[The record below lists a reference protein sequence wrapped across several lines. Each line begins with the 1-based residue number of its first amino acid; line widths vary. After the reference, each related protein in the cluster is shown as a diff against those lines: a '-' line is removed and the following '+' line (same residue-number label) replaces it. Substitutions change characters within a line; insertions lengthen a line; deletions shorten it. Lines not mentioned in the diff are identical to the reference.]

1 MILNAHRKRDLF
13 AKEDIA
19 VIDVLANDK
28 VAQRVAIPQI
38 RHNSDQDR
46 EQSREEKRWLSCE
59 QAEHKEKQRQPIPGT
74 ASFEQFLIIVD
85 GHVILSASEGSVSIH
100 LHILPATRRWRNFLN
115 RHRCVLYDSVDNLHI
130 LLPANT

>member
-1 MILNAHRKRDLF
+1 MILNADRKRDLF
-13 AKEDIA
+13 TKEDIA

-46 EQSREEKRWLSCE
+46 EQSREEKRWLACE

-74 ASFEQFLIIVD
+74 ASFEQFPIIVD
-85 GHVILSASEGSVSIH
+85 GQEVSIH
-100 LHILPATRRWRNFLN
+100 LLKLPATRRWRNFLN
-115 RHRCVLYDSVDNLHI
+115 RNRCILYD
-130 LLPANT
+130 

>member
-1 MILNAHRKRDLF
+1 MILNADRKRDLF
-13 AKEDIA
+13 AKDDIS

-46 EQSREEKRWLSCE
+46 EQSREEKRWLPCE

-74 ASFEQFLIIVD
+74 ASFEHFFIIVD
-85 GHVILSASEGSVSIH
+85 GQEVSLH
-100 LHILPATRRWRNFLN
+100 LLKLPATRRWHCHPERY
-115 RHRCVLYDSVDNLHI
+115 RRIC
-130 LLPANT
+130 